1 MKASLFYLSSF
12 YTLFYTFIFSKFLVL
27 ALLIV
32 MSSTLSSCSS
42 KEAVDL
48 IVHNGKVYTVDSDF
62 SQQEAFAIRDGK
74 FVEIGKSSTIL
85 SKYTSARIVDAQ
97 KNYILPGI
105 IDAHA
110 HLYWLGQKLEEA
122 DVSKAKSFGE
132 VITILK
138 QYQEANP
145 DKKWIKGYGW
155 NQNNWNPAI
164 LPTKEILDE
173 AFPDIPV
180 FLKRIDE
187 HVALVNQKALSE
199 ANINQYSK
207 MPKGGTLGIYVD
219 KGEEGKLNKEKGLKG
234 LNGLLYETAIN
245 LATEKMPPL
254 TDEEMKRAFQ
264 GAEKACFK
272 NGVTSVG
279 DALMDKRMFELMDS
293 MHREKSLKLRV
304 YAMIDPT
311 EENQEYFLEKGTI
324 KTDRLHAGALK
335 LFADGTLGSYGAAM
349 LEAYSDSASMYGAMW
364 RSTDEYRQLIK
375 KFAEKGFQV
384 NTHCI
389 GDSANR
395 IFLDLYGEFLGK
407 EENKNKDLR
416 WRIEHA
422 QVVHHDDLEKFKKFK
437 IIPSVQPTHAISD
450 MPWVETRLGKNRLRH
465 AYTYRELYEQ
475 NNMIAFGTDFPIEA
489 INPFSTFHAAVA
501 RQDGLGNPKEGFQME
516 NAVTREVALKAM
528 TIWAAY
534 SAFEEKEK
542 GSIEAGKFA
551 DFILIDTDIMK
562 TDNRLL
568 RNTHVLQTYV
578 NGEMV
583 YISN

>member
-1 MKASLFYLSSF
+1 MKLPLLQLSFFSHLFV
-12 YTLFYTFIFSKFLVL
+12 LVL
-27 ALLIV
+27 FIV

-48 IVHNGKVYTVDSDF
+48 IVHNAKVYTVDSTF

-74 FVEIGKSSTIL
+74 FVEIGKSREIL
-85 SKYTSARIVDAQ
+85 KKYTSARIVDAQ

-122 DVSKAKSFGE
+122 DVSKAKSLEE
-132 VITILK
+132 VITILQ
-138 QYQEANP
+138 QYREANP

-155 NQNNWNPAI
+155 NQNNWSPAI
-164 LPTKEILDE
+164 LPTKEKLDE

-199 ANINQYSK
+199 ARINQYSR
-207 MPKGGTLGIYVD
+207 MPKGGTLGVYET
-219 KGEEGKLNKEKGLKG
+219 KGEQGKLNKEQGLKG

-245 LATEKMPPL
+245 LATDKMPTL
-254 TDEEMKRAFQ
+254 TEEEMKRAFQ
-264 GAEKACFK
+264 GAEKVCFQ

-279 DALMDKRMFELMDS
+279 DALMDKKMFELLDS
-293 MHREKSLKLRV
+293 MHREKSLKLRI

-311 EENQEYFLEKGTI
+311 EENQDYFLDKGTI

-375 KFAEKGFQV
+375 KFADKGFQV

-395 IFLDLYGEFLGK
+395 IFLDLYGEFLGT

-422 QVVHHDDLEKFKKFK
+422 QVVHHDDLKKFKKFK

-450 MPWVETRLGKNRLRH
+450 MPWVETRLGRVRMGH
-465 AYTYRELYEQ
+465 AYAYRELYEQ
-475 NNMIAFGTDFPIEA
+475 NNRIAFGTDFPIEA
-489 INPFSTFHAAVA
+489 VNPFATFHAAVA
-501 RQDGLGNPKEGFQME
+501 RQDGLGNPKEGFQIE

-528 TIWAAY
+528 TIWAAHA
-534 SAFEEKEK
+534 AFEENEK

>member
-1 MKASLFYLSSF
+1 
-12 YTLFYTFIFSKFLVL
+12 
-27 ALLIV
+27 

-48 IVHNGKVYTVDSDF
+48 IVHNAKVYTVDSIF
-62 SQQEAFAIRDGK
+62 SEQEAFAIRDGK

-97 KNYILPGI
+97 KNYILPGL

-110 HLYWLGQKLEEA
+110 HLYWLGQKLEEV
-122 DVSKAKSFGE
+122 DVSKAKSFSE
-132 VITILK
+132 VVTILQK
-138 QYQEANP
+138 YREANP
-145 DKKWIKGYGW
+145 DKTWIKGYGW
-155 NQNNWNPAI
+155 NQNNWNPAL
-164 LPTKEILDE
+164 LPTKELLDE

-187 HVALVNQKALSE
+187 HVALVNQKALTE
-199 ANINQYSK
+199 TNINQYSK
-207 MPKGGTLGIYVD
+207 MPKGGSLGIYETKGDEGQINKD
-219 KGEEGKLNKEKGLKG
+219 KGLTG

-245 LATEKMPPL
+245 LATDKMPKM
-254 TDEEMKRAFQ
+254 TDEELTRAFQ
-264 GAEKACFK
+264 GAEKACFR

-279 DALMDKRMFELMDS
+279 DALMDKTMFEFLDS
-293 MHREKSLKLRV
+293 MHRAGTLKLRI

-311 EENQEYFLEKGTI
+311 EENQAYFLEKGTI

-349 LEAYSDSASMYGAMW
+349 LESYSDSTSMYGAMW

-375 KFAEKGFQV
+375 KFADKGFQV

-395 IFLDLYGEFLGK
+395 IFLDLYGEFLGT

-422 QVVHHDDLEKFKKFK
+422 QVVHPKDLEKFKKFK

-450 MPWVETRLGKNRLRH
+450 MPWVETRLGKTRIHH
-465 AYTYRELYEQ
+465 AYAYNDLYEQ
-475 NNMIAFGTDFPIEA
+475 NNLIAFGTDFPIEA
-489 INPFSTFHAAVA
+489 INPFATFHAAVA
-501 RQDGLGNPKEGFQME
+501 RKDGLGNPKEGFQME

-534 SAFEEKEK
+534 AAFEEKEK

-551 DFILIDTDIMK
+551 DFILIDTDIME

>member
-1 MKASLFYLSSF
+1 MFLILRSKKTQIMKLPLLHVSF
-12 YTLFYTFIFSKFLVL
+12 FNYFFVL
-27 ALLIV
+27 ALILF
-32 MSSTLSSCSS
+32 MSSSCSS

-48 IVHNGKVYTVDSDF
+48 IVHNAKVYTVDADF
-62 SQQEAFAIRDGK
+62 SIQEAFAIRDGK
-74 FVEIGKSSTIL
+74 FVEIGQSSTIL
-85 SKYTSARIVDAQ
+85 AKYTSARIVDAQ
-97 KNYILPGI
+97 KHYILPGI

-110 HLYWLGQKLEEA
+110 HLYWLGLKLEEA
-122 DVSKAKSFGE
+122 DVSKAKSFSE
-132 VITILK
+132 VITILQ
-138 QYQEANP
+138 QYREANP

-164 LPTKEILDE
+164 LPTKELLDE
-173 AFPDIPV
+173 AFPDVPV

-207 MPKGGTLGIYVD
+207 MPKGGTLGVYENEGE
-219 KGEEGKLNKEKGLKG
+219 KGQENKEKGLKG

-245 LATEKMPPL
+245 LAIEKMPL
-254 TDEEMKRAFQ
+254 TDEDLKRAFQ
-264 GAEKACFK
+264 GAEKACFQ

-349 LEAYSDSASMYGAMW
+349 LESYSDNTSMYGAMW
-364 RSTDEYRQLIK
+364 RSTDEYRLLIK
-375 KFAEKGFQV
+375 KFADKGFQV

-395 IFLDLYGEFLGK
+395 IFLDLYGEFLGT

-437 IIPSVQPTHAISD
+437 IIPSVQPIHAISD
-450 MPWVETRLGKNRLRH
+450 MPWVETRLGRVRMGH
-465 AYTYRELYEQ
+465 AYAYRELYEQ
-475 NNMIAFGTDFPIEA
+475 NNKIAFGTDFPIEA
-489 INPFSTFHAAVA
+489 VNPFATFHAAVA

-528 TIWAAY
+528 TIWAAHA
-534 SAFEEKEK
+534 AFEENEK

>member
-1 MKASLFYLSSF
+1 MKASILYLSSF
-12 YTLFYTFIFSKFLVL
+12 FTFIFSYFLVL
-27 ALLIV
+27 ALLLV

-48 IVHNGKVYTVDSDF
+48 IVHNGNVYTVDSDF

-74 FVEIGKSSTIL
+74 FVEVGKSRDIL

-97 KNYILPGI
+97 KHYILPGL

-122 DVSKAKSFGE
+122 DVSKAKSFEE
-132 VITILK
+132 VITIL
-138 QYQEANP
+138 QEYREANP

-164 LPTKEILDE
+164 LPTKELLDE
-173 AFPDIPV
+173 AFPDVPV

-199 ANINQYSK
+199 ANITSYSR
-207 MPKGGTLGIYVD
+207 MPKGGSLGIYE
-219 KGEEGKLNKEKGLKG
+219 EEGEKGKRNKEKGLKG

-279 DALMDKRMFELMDS
+279 DALMDKRMFELLDS
-293 MHREKSLKLRV
+293 MHREGTLKLRV

-311 EENQEYFLEKGTI
+311 EENQAYFLEKGTI
-324 KTDRLHAGALK
+324 KTERLHAGALK

-349 LEAYSDSASMYGAMW
+349 LEAYSDSVSMYGAMW
-364 RSTDEYRQLIK
+364 RSTDEYRELIK
-375 KFAEKGFQV
+375 KFADKGFQV

-395 IFLDLYGEFLGK
+395 VFLDLYGEFLGT

-422 QVVHHDDLEKFKKFK
+422 QVVHPNDLEKFKKFK

-450 MPWVETRLGKNRLRH
+450 MPWVETRLGRVRLGH
-465 AYTYRELYEQ
+465 AYAYRELYEQ
-475 NNMIAFGTDFPIEA
+475 NNLIAFGTDFPIEA
-489 INPFSTFHAAVA
+489 INPFATFHAAVA
-501 RQDGLGNPKEGFQME
+501 RQDGLGEPKEGFQME

-528 TIWAAY
+528 TIWAAHA
-534 SAFEEKEK
+534 AFEENEK

-562 TDNRLL
+562 IDNRLL

-583 YISN
+583 YISEF

>member
-1 MKASLFYLSSF
+1 
-12 YTLFYTFIFSKFLVL
+12 
-27 ALLIV
+27 
-32 MSSTLSSCSS
+32 MSNILSSCTS
-42 KEAVDL
+42 KESVDL
-48 IVHNGKVYTVDSDF
+48 IVHNGKVYTVDADF
-62 SQQEAFAIRDGK
+62 SIQEAFAIRDGK
-74 FVEIGKSSTIL
+74 FIEIGKNNDIL

-97 KNYILPGI
+97 KKYILPGL

-122 DVSKAKSFGE
+122 DVSKAKSLE
-132 VITILK
+132 EIITILQK
-138 QYQEANP
+138 YREANP

-164 LPTKEILDE
+164 LPTKELLDE

-187 HVALVNQKALSE
+187 HVALVNQKALTE
-199 ANINQYSK
+199 AHITKNSK
-207 MPKGGTLGIYVD
+207 MPKGGSLGIYED
-219 KGEEGKLNKEKGLKG
+219 KNEKGLAG

-254 TDEEMKRAFQ
+254 TDEEMKKAFQ

-279 DALMDKRMFELMDS
+279 DALMDKKMFEFLDN
-293 MHREKSLKLRV
+293 MHKEGSLKLRV

-311 EENQEYFLEKGTI
+311 EENQAYFLEKGTI

-349 LEAYSDSASMYGAMW
+349 LESYSDSTSMHGAMW
-364 RSTDEYRQLIK
+364 RSTDEYRELIK
-375 KFAEKGFQV
+375 KFADKGFQI

-395 IFLDLYGEFLGK
+395 IFLDLYGEFLGT

-422 QVVHHDDLEKFKKFK
+422 QVIHPSDLAKFKKFK
-437 IIPSVQPTHAISD
+437 IIPSVQPTHTISD
-450 MPWVETRLGKNRLRH
+450 MPWVETRLGKNRLRS
-465 AYTYRELYEQ
+465 AYSYRELYEQ
-475 NNMIAFGTDFPIEA
+475 NNMIAFGTDFPIESV
-489 INPFSTFHAAVA
+489 NPFATFHAAVA
-501 RQDGLGNPKEGFQME
+501 RQDGLGNPKDGFQME
-516 NAVTREVALKAM
+516 NAVTREVALKGM

-542 GSIEAGKFA
+542 GSIESGKFA
-551 DFILIDTDIMK
+551 DFIIIDSDIM
-562 TDNRLL
+562 TIDNRFLL
-568 RNTHVLQTYV
+568 NTLVLQTYV

-583 YISN
+583 YISEF

>member
-1 MKASLFYLSSF
+1 
-12 YTLFYTFIFSKFLVL
+12 
-27 ALLIV
+27 

-48 IVHNGKVYTVDSDF
+48 IVHNARVYTVDKDF
-62 SQQEAFAIRDGK
+62 SQKEAFAILDGK
-74 FVEIGKSSTIL
+74 FVEVGKSKDIL
-85 SKYTSARIVDAQ
+85 KKYTSARIVDAQ
-97 KNYILPGI
+97 KQYILPGI

-122 DVSKAKSFGE
+122 NVSEAKSFDE

-138 QYQEANP
+138 QYREANP

-164 LPTKEILDE
+164 LPTKEALDE

-199 ANINQYSK
+199 ARINQYSK
-207 MPKGGTLGIYVD
+207 MPKGGTLGVYED
-219 KGEEGKLNKEKGLKG
+219 KGEKGKENKEKGLKG

-245 LATEKMPPL
+245 LATEKMPQ
-254 TDEEMKRAFQ
+254 TTEEEMKRAFQ
-264 GAEKACFK
+264 GAEKVCFQ

-279 DALMDKRMFELMDS
+279 DALMDKEMFELLDS
-293 MHREKSLKLRV
+293 MHREESLKLRI
-304 YAMIDPT
+304 YTMIDPT
-311 EENQEYFLEKGTI
+311 EENQDYFLEKGTI

-349 LEAYSDSASMYGAMW
+349 LESYSDSASAYGAMW

-375 KFAEKGFQV
+375 KFADKGFQV

-395 IFLDLYGEFLGK
+395 IFLDLYGEFLGS

-450 MPWVETRLGKNRLRH
+450 MPWVETRLGRVRMAH

-475 NNMIAFGTDFPIEA
+475 NDMIAFGTDFPIEA
-489 INPFSTFHAAVA
+489 VNPFATFHAAVA

-528 TIWAAY
+528 TIWSAY
-534 SAFEEKEK
+534 AAFEENEK

-551 DFILIDTDIMK
+551 DFILIDTDIMN

-578 NGEMV
+578 DGEMV

>member
-1 MKASLFYLSSF
+1 MKLPLPSSF
-12 YTLFYTFIFSKFLVL
+12 FSHFIVL
-27 ALLIV
+27 ALFII
-32 MSSTLSSCSS
+32 MSNTLSSCSS

-48 IVHNGKVYTVDSDF
+48 IVHNAKVYTVDTDF

-74 FVEIGKSSTIL
+74 FVEIGKSRQIL
-85 SKYTSARIVDAQ
+85 KKYTSARIVDAQ
-97 KNYILPGI
+97 KNCILPGI

-122 DVSKAKSFGE
+122 DVSKAKSFEE
-132 VITILK
+132 VITILQK
-138 QYQEANP
+138 YRKANP

-164 LPTKEILDE
+164 LPTKELLDE

-180 FLKRIDE
+180 FIKRIDE

-207 MPKGGTLGIYVD
+207 MPKGATLGVYEKEGE
-219 KGEEGKLNKEKGLKG
+219 KGKINKEKNLIG

-245 LATEKMPPL
+245 LATEKMPQM
-254 TDEEMKRAFQ
+254 TDEEKKRAFQ
-264 GAEKACFK
+264 GAQKVCFQ

-279 DALMDKRMFELMDS
+279 DALIDKTTFEFLDS
-293 MHREKSLKLRV
+293 MHREKSLKLRI

-311 EENQEYFLEKGTI
+311 EENQKYFLEKGTI

-349 LEAYSDSASMYGAMW
+349 LEPYSDSASMHGAMW

-375 KFAEKGFQV
+375 KFADKGFQI

-395 IFLDLYGEFLGK
+395 IFLDLYGEFLGT

-450 MPWVETRLGKNRLRH
+450 MPWVETRLGKIRLRH

-475 NNMIAFGTDFPIEA
+475 NNKIAFGTDFPIEA
-489 INPFSTFHAAVA
+489 VNPFATFHAAVA

-528 TIWAAY
+528 TIWAAHA
-534 SAFEEKEK
+534 AFEENEK

-551 DFILIDTDIMK
+551 DFIIIDTDIMK

-568 RNTHVLQTYV
+568 QNTHVLQTYID
-578 NGEMV
+578 GEMV
-583 YISN
+583 YISDF

>member
-1 MKASLFYLSSF
+1 MKIPLLYLSSF
-12 YTLFYTFIFSKFLVL
+12 CTFIFSNFLILV
-27 ALLIV
+27 LLIV
-32 MSSTLSSCSS
+32 MSSTLLSCSS

-48 IVHNGKVYTVDSDF
+48 IVHNAKVYTVDVDF
-62 SQQEAFAIRDGK
+62 LQQEAFAIRDGR
-74 FVEIGKSSTIL
+74 FIEIGKSRAIL
-85 SKYTSARIVDAQ
+85 AKYTSARIVDAQ
-97 KNYILPGI
+97 KHYILPGI

-110 HLYWLGQKLEEA
+110 HLYWLGQKLEEV
-122 DVSKAKSFGE
+122 DVSKAKSFDE

-138 QYQEANP
+138 QYREANP

-164 LPTKEILDE
+164 LPTKELLDK

-187 HVALVNQKALSE
+187 HVAVVNQKALSE
-199 ANINQYSK
+199 AHINQYSK
-207 MPKGGTLGIYVD
+207 MPKGGTLGVYAD

-279 DALMDKRMFELMDS
+279 DALMDKRMFELLDS

-311 EENQEYFLEKGTI
+311 EENQDYFLEKGTI

-349 LEAYSDSASMYGAMW
+349 LEPYSDSASRYGAMW

-375 KFAEKGFQV
+375 KFADKGFQV

-395 IFLDLYGEFLGK
+395 IFLDLYGEFLDS
-407 EENKNKDLR
+407 EENKGKDLR

-489 INPFSTFHAAVA
+489 INPFATFHAAVA
-501 RQDGLGNPKEGFQME
+501 RQDGLGNPSEGFQMD

-528 TIWAAY
+528 TIWAAHA
-534 SAFEEKEK
+534 AFEENEK

-551 DFILIDTDIMK
+551 DFILIDSDIM
-562 TDNRLL
+562 TIDNKLL
-568 RNTHVLQTYV
+568 RNTHVLQTYI

>member
-1 MKASLFYLSSF
+1 MKLHLSFFSH
-12 YTLFYTFIFSKFLVL
+12 YITLFLL
-27 ALLIV
+27 LLI
-32 MSSTLSSCSS
+32 MSSSCSS
-42 KEAVDL
+42 KEVVDL
-48 IVHNGKVYTVDSDF
+48 IVHNAHVYTVDEKF
-62 SQQEAFAIRDGK
+62 SQKEAFAIRDGK
-74 FVEIGKSSTIL
+74 FVAVGKSKEIL
-85 SKYTSARIVDAQ
+85 KKYTSPRIVDAQ
-97 KNYILPGI
+97 KNYVLPGL

-122 DVSKAKSFGE
+122 DVSGAKSLEE
-132 VITILK
+132 VISILQ
-138 QYQEANP
+138 QYRESNP
-145 DKKWIKGYGW
+145 DKKWLKGYGW
-155 NQNNWNPAI
+155 NQNNWTPAT
-164 LPTKEILDE
+164 LPTKELLDE

-199 ANINQYSK
+199 ARITKYSK
-207 MPKGGTLGIYVD
+207 MPKGGTLGEY
-219 KGEEGKLNKEKGLKG
+219 EENEENKEKGLKG

-245 LATEKMPPL
+245 LATEKMPPV
-254 TDEEMKRAFQ
+254 TEDEMKRAFQ
-264 GAEKACFK
+264 GAEKACFQ

-279 DALMDKRMFELMDS
+279 DALMDKKMFELLDT
-293 MHREKSLKLRV
+293 MHREGSLKLRI

-324 KTDRLHAGALK
+324 KTERLHAGALK

-349 LEAYSDSASMYGAMW
+349 LEPYSDDETAYGAMW

-375 KFAEKGFQV
+375 KFADKGFQV

-422 QVVHHDDLEKFKKFK
+422 QVIHHDDLEKFKTFK
-437 IIPSVQPTHAISD
+437 VIPSVQPTHAISD
-450 MPWVETRLGKNRLRH
+450 MPWVETRLGKVRVRH

-489 INPFSTFHAAVA
+489 VNPFATFHAAVA

-516 NAVTREVALKAM
+516 NAVSREVALKAM
-528 TIWAAY
+528 TIWAAHA
-534 SAFEEKEK
+534 AFEENEK

-551 DFILIDTDIMK
+551 DFIIIDTDIMN

-583 YISN
+583 YISDF

>member
-1 MKASLFYLSSF
+1 
-12 YTLFYTFIFSKFLVL
+12 
-27 ALLIV
+27 
-32 MSSTLSSCSS
+32 MSSSCSS
-42 KEAVDL
+42 KEVVDL
-48 IVHNGKVYTVDSDF
+48 IVHNAKVYTVDTDF
-62 SQQEAFAIRDGK
+62 SIQEAFAIRDGK
-74 FVEIGKSSTIL
+74 FVEIGKSNAIL
-85 SKYTSARIVDAQ
+85 AKYTSARVVDAQ
-97 KNYILPGI
+97 KKYILPGI

-122 DVSKAKSFGE
+122 DVSKAKSFSE
-132 VITILK
+132 VITILQ
-138 QYQEANP
+138 QYREANP
-145 DKKWIKGYGW
+145 DTKWIKGYGW
-155 NQNNWNPAI
+155 NQNNWNPAT
-164 LPTKEILDE
+164 LPTKELLDE
-173 AFPDIPV
+173 AFPDVPV

-199 ANINQYSK
+199 ARINQYSK
-207 MPKGGTLGIYVD
+207 MPKGGTLGVYENE
-219 KGEEGKLNKEKGLKG
+219 GEKGKLNKEKGLKG

-254 TDEEMKRAFQ
+254 TEEEMKRAFQ
-264 GAEKACFK
+264 GAEKVCFQ

-279 DALMDKRMFELMDS
+279 DALMDKTMFELLDS
-293 MHREKSLKLRV
+293 MHREESLKLRV
-304 YAMIDPT
+304 YAMINPT
-311 EENQEYFLEKGTI
+311 EENQDYFLEKGTI
-324 KTDRLHAGALK
+324 KTERLHAGALK

-375 KFAEKGFQV
+375 KFADKGFQV

-395 IFLDLYGEFLGK
+395 IFLDLYSEFLGT

-422 QVVHHDDLEKFKKFK
+422 QVVHSNDLEKFKKFK

-450 MPWVETRLGKNRLRH
+450 MPWVETRLGRVRMGH
-465 AYTYRELYEQ
+465 AYAYRELYEQ
-475 NNMIAFGTDFPIEA
+475 NNIIAFGTDFPIESV
-489 INPFSTFHAAVA
+489 NPFGTFHAAVA
-501 RQDGLGNPKEGFQME
+501 RQDGLGNPKDGFQME

-534 SAFEEKEK
+534 AAFEEKEK

-562 TDNRLL
+562 TDNRIL

-578 NGEMV
+578 NGQMV
-583 YISN
+583 YISEF

>member
-1 MKASLFYLSSF
+1 MKLPLFRLPFFNYSLVF
-12 YTLFYTFIFSKFLVL
+12 FLL
-27 ALLIV
+27 PF
-32 MSSTLSSCSS
+32 MFTSLSSCES

-48 IVHNGKVYTVDSDF
+48 IVHNAKVYTVDADF

-74 FVEIGKSSTIL
+74 FVEVGTSKAIL
-85 SKYTSARIVDAQ
+85 NKYTSARIVDAE

-110 HLYWLGQKLEEA
+110 HLYWLGQKLEEV
-122 DVSKAKSFGE
+122 DVSKAKSFSE
-132 VITILK
+132 VITIL
-138 QYQEANP
+138 QEYREANP

-164 LPTKEILDE
+164 LPTKELLDE

-199 ANINQYSK
+199 ARINQYSK
-207 MPKGGTLGIYVD
+207 MPKGGTLGIYENE
-219 KGEEGKLNKEKGLKG
+219 GEQGKLNKEQGLKG
-234 LNGLLYETAIN
+234 LNGLLFETAIN
-245 LATEKMPPL
+245 LATDKMPQL
-254 TDEEMKRAFQ
+254 TDEDKKRAFQ
-264 GAEKACFK
+264 GAEKVCFQ

-279 DALMDKRMFELMDS
+279 DALMDKAMFELLDS
-293 MHREKSLKLRV
+293 MHREESLKLRV

-311 EENQEYFLEKGTI
+311 EENQKFFLEKGTI

-349 LEAYSDSASMYGAMW
+349 LESYSDSATMYGAMW
-364 RSTDEYRQLIK
+364 RSTDEYRKLIK
-375 KFAEKGFQV
+375 KFADKGFQI

-395 IFLDLYGEFLGK
+395 IFLDLYAEFLGTD
-407 EENKNKDLR
+407 ENKNKDLR

-422 QVVHHDDLEKFKKFK
+422 QVVHPEDLAKFKKFK

-475 NNMIAFGTDFPIEA
+475 NNIIAFGTDFPIESV
-489 INPFSTFHAAVA
+489 NPFATFHAAVA
-501 RQDGLGNPKEGFQME
+501 RQDGLGNPKEGFQIE
-516 NAVTREVALKAM
+516 NAVTRQVALKAM
-528 TIWAAY
+528 TIWAAHA
-534 SAFEEKEK
+534 AFEEKEK

-551 DFILIDTDIMK
+551 DFILIDTDIMN

-568 RNTHVLQTYV
+568 RNTLVLQTYV
-578 NGEMV
+578 DGEMV
-583 YISN
+583 YISKF

>member
-1 MKASLFYLSSF
+1 
-12 YTLFYTFIFSKFLVL
+12 
-27 ALLIV
+27 

-42 KEAVDL
+42 KETVDL
-48 IVHNGKVYTVDSDF
+48 IVHNAKVYTVDSDF
-62 SQQEAFAIRDGK
+62 SEQEAFAIRDGK
-74 FVEIGKSSTIL
+74 FIETGKSKDIL
-85 SKYTSARIVDAQ
+85 KKYTSARILDAQ
-97 KNYILPGI
+97 KKYILPGL

-122 DVSKAKSFGE
+122 DVSKAKSFDE
-132 VITILK
+132 VITILQK
-138 QYQEANP
+138 YREANP
-145 DKKWIKGYGW
+145 NKKWIKGYGW

-164 LPTKEILDE
+164 LPTKELLDE
-173 AFPDIPV
+173 AFPDVPV
-180 FLKRIDE
+180 FIKRIDE

-199 ANINQYSK
+199 THINQYSK
-207 MPKGGTLGIYVD
+207 MPKGGSLGFYE
-219 KGEEGKLNKEKGLKG
+219 KEGEEGKINKEKGLKG
-234 LNGLLYETAIN
+234 INGLLYETAIN
-245 LATEKMPPL
+245 LATNKMPSL
-254 TDEEMKRAFQ
+254 TDEELKRAFQ

-272 NGVTSVG
+272 NGVTSVS
-279 DALMDKRMFELMDS
+279 DALMDKKMFLFLDS
-293 MHREKSLKLRV
+293 MHREESLKLRI

-311 EENQEYFLEKGTI
+311 EENQDYFLKKGII

-349 LEAYSDSASMYGAMW
+349 LESYSDSASAYGAMW
-364 RSTDEYRQLIK
+364 RSTDEYRELIK
-375 KFAEKGFQV
+375 KFADKGFQV

-395 IFLDLYGEFLGK
+395 IFLDLYGEFLGT

-422 QVVHHDDLEKFKKFK
+422 QVIHPNDLEKFKKFK

-450 MPWVETRLGKNRLRH
+450 MPWVETRLGKNRIQT
-465 AYTYRELYEQ
+465 AYIYKKLYEQ
-475 NNMIAFGTDFPIEA
+475 NNIIAFGTDFPIESV
-489 INPFSTFHAAVA
+489 NPFATFHAAVA
-501 RQDGLGNPKEGFQME
+501 RKDGLGNPSEGFQME
-516 NAVTREVALKAM
+516 NAVSREVALKAM
-528 TIWAAY
+528 TIWAAHA
-534 SAFEEKEK
+534 AFEENEK

-562 TDNRLL
+562 IDDKLL
-568 RNTHVLQTYV
+568 RNTLVLQTYV

>member
-1 MKASLFYLSSF
+1 MKLPLFCLRF
-12 YTLFYTFIFSKFLVL
+12 FYTFSNFFVLVL
-27 ALLIV
+27 LLV
-32 MSSTLSSCSS
+32 MSSMLSSCSS

-48 IVHNGKVYTVDSDF
+48 IVHNAKVYTVDSDF

-74 FVEIGKSSTIL
+74 FIEVGKSRTIL
-85 SKYTSARIVDAQ
+85 AKYTSARIVDAQ

-122 DVSKAKSFGE
+122 DVSKAKSFDE
-132 VITILK
+132 VITILQ
-138 QYQEANP
+138 QYREANP

-155 NQNNWNPAI
+155 NQNNWNPSI
-164 LPTKEILDE
+164 LPTKELLDE
-173 AFPDIPV
+173 AFPDVPV

-187 HVALVNQKALSE
+187 HVALVNQKALFE
-199 ANINQYSK
+199 ARINQYSR
-207 MPKGGTLGIYVD
+207 MPKGGTLGVYED
-219 KGEEGKLNKEKGLKG
+219 EGEKGKINKEKGLKG

-245 LATEKMPPL
+245 LATDKMPPL

-279 DALMDKRMFELMDS
+279 DALMDKRMFELLDS
-293 MHREKSLKLRV
+293 MHREESLKLRV

-311 EENQEYFLEKGTI
+311 EENQDYFLEKGTL

-349 LEAYSDSASMYGAMW
+349 LESYSDSASAYGAMW
-364 RSTDEYRQLIK
+364 RSTDEYRELIK
-375 KFAEKGFQV
+375 KFADKGFQV

-395 IFLDLYGEFLGK
+395 IFLDLYGEFLSA

-422 QVVHHDDLEKFKKFK
+422 QVIHPNDLEKFKKFK

-450 MPWVETRLGKNRLRH
+450 MPWVENRLGKVRIRH

-475 NNMIAFGTDFPIEA
+475 NNRIAFGTDFPIEA
-489 INPFSTFHAAVA
+489 INPFATFHAAVA
-501 RQDGLGNPKEGFQME
+501 RQDGLGNPQEGFQME
-516 NAVTREVALKAM
+516 NAVTREVALRAM

-534 SAFEEKEK
+534 AAFEENEK

-583 YISN
+583 YISEF